1 MYMPLPPT
9 LSENREQFN
18 SSRHELR
25 LVGPFLPEKMLFIP
39 PPLSFMVGYPLNDSE
54 KRIIVRDLEPKGIFS
69 TVYIIFKAFA
79 AWETTNLPG
88 PKYVPLLTI
97 PASTLWR

>member
-1 MYMPLPPT
+1 MCNEFQLA
-9 LSENREQFN
+9 S
-18 SSRHELR
+18 
-25 LVGPFLPEKMLFIP
+25 PFLSEKMLFIPP

-79 AWETTNLPG
+79 AWRDDES
-88 PKYVPLLTI
+88 
-97 PASTLWR
+97 AWA